1 MCPAGHGSR
10 GLRAR
15 GAVAAPHSPN
25 PVAPQLLHPGHPTDR
40 AHGYVQWWWV
50 AARWWP
56 CPLLETQGLYPMGT
70 ARGGRGEDPEVFP
83 VGKRGGRAA
92 WISGV

>member
-1 MCPAGHGSR
+1 MSQLPMVQT
-10 GLRAR
+10 LY
-15 GAVAAPHSPN
+15 PHSCRILGTP
-25 PVAPQLLHPGHPTDR
+25 PDR

-70 ARGGRGEDPEVFP
+70 ARGGQGEDPEVSP
-83 VGKRGGRAA
+83 GGKRGGRAV
-92 WISGV
+92 WISGVRIKPL